1 MFKRLL
7 LSISRL
13 HFEASASL
21 LPRHFSDRY
30 AVLTPFGRF
39 KIWVKRS
46 KPVRCCFGIKKPQ
59 ILNRMYLV
67 TFLLLML
74 VAPGQAP
81 AQNTVVS
88 REVRFENAS
97 FLVVDVDLQRAKL
110 ELHWRNPAGNPF
122 LNFQALE
129 DYLTANGQRL
139 QAVMNAGIF
148 DTNSRPLGLHIERGQ
163 ILRRLNSR
171 RSGYGNFYLQPNGV
185 FYLEKTVSGT
195 RARLQSTVAFERDHP
210 NIRELG
216 RNTQIIEATQSG
228 PMLVV
233 DDKLNSA
240 FKADSGNRLIR
251 NAIGVQSSSRVVLV
265 LTETPVNFHTLARFM
280 RDQLECPNALYLDGN
295 ISNLYV
301 PGGSKNSSS
310 ISDFG
315 GMITVLEP

>member
-7 LSISRL
+7 S
-13 HFEASASL
+13 
-21 LPRHFSDRY
+21 
-30 AVLTPFGRF
+30 
-39 KIWVKRS
+39 
-46 KPVRCCFGIKKPQ
+46 
-59 ILNRMYLV
+59 V

-74 VAPGQAP
+74 VAPGQVP
-81 AQNTVVS
+81 AQNAVVS
-88 REVRFENAS
+88 RQVRFENAS
-97 FLVVDVDLQRAKL
+97 FLVVDVDLRRAKL

-122 LNFQALE
+122 LNFQAIE

-139 QAVMNAGIF
+139 LAVMNAGIF

-185 FYLEKTVSGT
+185 FFLEKTASGT
-195 RARLQSTVAFERDHP
+195 RARLQSTLAFERGYP
-210 NIRELG
+210 NVRELG
-216 RNTQIIEATQSG
+216 RNTQILEATQSG
-228 PMLVV
+228 PMLVA
-233 DDKLNSA
+233 DGKLNSV

-251 NAIGVQSSSRVVLV
+251 NAIGVQSSSRVMLV

-280 RDQLECPNALYLDGN
+280 RDQLECANALYLDGN

-301 PGGSKNSSS
+301 PGGSKNALS

-315 GMITVLEP
+315 GMITVIEP

>member
-7 LSISRL
+7 LI
-13 HFEASASL
+13 
-21 LPRHFSDRY
+21 
-30 AVLTPFGRF
+30 
-39 KIWVKRS
+39 
-46 KPVRCCFGIKKPQ
+46 
-59 ILNRMYLV
+59 
-67 TFLLLML
+67 TFLLLLL

-81 AQNTVVS
+81 AQNAVVS
-88 REVRFENAS
+88 RQVRFENAS
-97 FLVVDVDLQRAKL
+97 FLVVDVDLQHVKL

-129 DYLTANGQRL
+129 DYLIANGQQL
-139 QAVMNAGIF
+139 LAVMNAGIF

-163 ILRRLNSR
+163 ILRRLNLR

-185 FYLEKTVSGT
+185 FYLEKTASGS
-195 RARLQSTVAFERDHP
+195 RARLQSTVAFERTHP
-210 NIRELG
+210 EIREIGTSKLL
-216 RNTQIIEATQSG
+216 REATQSG

-233 DDKLNSA
+233 DGKLNSA

-251 NAIGVQSSSRVVLV
+251 NAIGVQSSNSAASSRVVLV

-301 PGGSKNSSS
+301 PGSSKNSSS

>member
-7 LSISRL
+7 S
-13 HFEASASL
+13 
-21 LPRHFSDRY
+21 
-30 AVLTPFGRF
+30 
-39 KIWVKRS
+39 
-46 KPVRCCFGIKKPQ
+46 
-59 ILNRMYLV
+59 V

-81 AQNTVVS
+81 AQNTFVS
-88 REVRFENAS
+88 RQVRFENAS

-122 LNFQALE
+122 LNFGALE

-139 QAVMNAGIF
+139 LAVMNAGIF
-148 DTNSRPLGLHIERGQ
+148 DTNSRPLGLHIESGQ

-185 FYLEKTVSGT
+185 FYLEKTASGS
-195 RARLQSTVAFERDHP
+195 RARLKSTVAFERTHP
-210 NIRELG
+210 EIREIGNSKQVL
-216 RNTQIIEATQSG
+216 EATQSG

-233 DDKLNSA
+233 DGKLNSA
-240 FKADSGNRLIR
+240 FKANSGNRLIR
-251 NAIGVQSSSRVVLV
+251 NAIGVQSPSRVVLV

-280 RDQLECPNALYLDGN
+280 RDQLECANALYLDGN

-301 PGGSKNSSS
+301 PGSKNPSS

>member
-7 LSISRL
+7 PI
-13 HFEASASL
+13 
-21 LPRHFSDRY
+21 
-30 AVLTPFGRF
+30 
-39 KIWVKRS
+39 
-46 KPVRCCFGIKKPQ
+46 
-59 ILNRMYLV
+59 
-67 TFLLLML
+67 TFLLLLL

-81 AQNTVVS
+81 AQNAVVS
-88 REVRFENAS
+88 RQVRFENAS

-139 QAVMNAGIF
+139 LAVMNAGIF
-148 DTNSRPLGLHIERGQ
+148 ETNSRPLGLHIERGQ

-185 FYLEKTVSGT
+185 FYLEKTASGT
-195 RARLQSTVAFERDHP
+195 RARLQTTIAFERDHST
-210 NIRELG
+210 IRELG
-216 RNTQIIEATQSG
+216 RNTQILEATQSG
-228 PMLVV
+228 PMLVI
-233 DDKLNSA
+233 DGKLNSA

-251 NAIGVQSSSRVVLV
+251 NAIGVQASNTQASNSAASSRVVLV

-280 RDQLECPNALYLDGN
+280 RDRLECANALYLDGN

-301 PGGSKNSSS
+301 PGSSKNTSS

>member
-7 LSISRL
+7 S
-13 HFEASASL
+13 
-21 LPRHFSDRY
+21 
-30 AVLTPFGRF
+30 
-39 KIWVKRS
+39 
-46 KPVRCCFGIKKPQ
+46 
-59 ILNRMYLV
+59 V
-67 TFLLLML
+67 TLLLLML
-74 VAPGQAP
+74 VAPGPTP
-81 AQNTVVS
+81 AQNAVVS
-88 REVRFENAS
+88 RQVRFENSS
-97 FLVVDVDLQRAKL
+97 FLVVDVNLQRAKL

-122 LNFQALE
+122 LNFAALE

-139 QAVMNAGIF
+139 LAVMNAGIF
-148 DTNSRPLGLHIERGQ
+148 ETNSRPLGLHIERGQ

-171 RSGYGNFYLQPNGV
+171 RSGYGNFYLQPNGI
-185 FYLEKTVSGT
+185 FYLEKTASGT

-210 NIRELG
+210 TIRELG
-216 RNTQIIEATQSG
+216 RNTQILEATQSG

-233 DDKLNSA
+233 DGKLNSA
-240 FKADSGNRLIR
+240 FKANSGNRLIR
-251 NAIGVQSSSRVVLV
+251 NAIGVQSLNTQASSRVVLV

-301 PGGSKNSSS
+301 PGSSKNASS

>member
-7 LSISRL
+7 S
-13 HFEASASL
+13 
-21 LPRHFSDRY
+21 
-30 AVLTPFGRF
+30 
-39 KIWVKRS
+39 
-46 KPVRCCFGIKKPQ
+46 
-59 ILNRMYLV
+59 V

-81 AQNTVVS
+81 AQNAVVS
-88 REVRFENAS
+88 RQVRFENAS

-139 QAVMNAGIF
+139 LAVMNAGIF
-148 DTNSRPLGLHIERGQ
+148 DTASKPLGLHIERGQ

-171 RSGYGNFYLQPNGV
+171 RNGYGNFYLQPNGV

-195 RARLQSTVAFERDHP
+195 RARLQSTLAFERDHP
-210 NIRELG
+210 TIRELG
-216 RNTQIIEATQSG
+216 RNTQILEATQSG
-228 PMLVV
+228 PMLVI
-233 DDKLNSA
+233 DGKLNAA
-240 FKADSGNRLIR
+240 FKANSGNRLIR
-251 NAIGVQSSSRVVLV
+251 NAIGVQSSNSGASSRVVLV

-301 PGGSKNSSS
+301 PGSSKNSSS

>member
-7 LSISRL
+7 S
-13 HFEASASL
+13 
-21 LPRHFSDRY
+21 
-30 AVLTPFGRF
+30 
-39 KIWVKRS
+39 
-46 KPVRCCFGIKKPQ
+46 
-59 ILNRMYLV
+59 V

-81 AQNTVVS
+81 AQNAVVS
-88 REVRFENAS
+88 HQVRFENAS

-122 LNFQALE
+122 LNFGALE

-139 QAVMNAGIF
+139 LAVMNAGIF

-185 FYLEKTVSGT
+185 FYIEKTASGT
-195 RARLQSTVAFERDHP
+195 RARLQSTVAFERTHP
-210 NIRELG
+210 EIREIGQSKQVL
-216 RNTQIIEATQSG
+216 EATQSG
-228 PMLVV
+228 PMLVI
-233 DDKLNSA
+233 DGKLNSA

-251 NAIGVQSSSRVVLV
+251 NAIGVQSSNSASSNSASSNSASSSRVVLV

-301 PGGSKNSSS
+301 PGSSKNASS

>member
-7 LSISRL
+7 FI
-13 HFEASASL
+13 
-21 LPRHFSDRY
+21 
-30 AVLTPFGRF
+30 
-39 KIWVKRS
+39 
-46 KPVRCCFGIKKPQ
+46 
-59 ILNRMYLV
+59 
-67 TFLLLML
+67 TFLLLLL

-81 AQNTVVS
+81 AQNAVVS
-88 REVRFENAS
+88 RQVRFENSS

-110 ELHWRNPAGNPF
+110 ELHWRNPAGKPF

-139 QAVMNAGIF
+139 LAVMNAGIF

-185 FYLEKTVSGT
+185 FYLEKTASGT
-195 RARLQSTVAFERDHP
+195 RARLQTTVAFERDHP
-210 NIRELG
+210 NVREPG
-216 RNTQIIEATQSG
+216 RTAQILEATQSG

-233 DDKLNSA
+233 DGKLNAA

-251 NAIGVQSSSRVVLV
+251 NAIGVQSSNSLASNSLGSNSLGSSRVVLV
-265 LTETPVNFHTLARFM
+265 LTETPVNFHTLARFL
-280 RDQLECPNALYLDGN
+280 RDQLECANALYLDGN

-301 PGGSKNSSS
+301 PGSSKNSSS

>member
-7 LSISRL
+7 PI
-13 HFEASASL
+13 
-21 LPRHFSDRY
+21 
-30 AVLTPFGRF
+30 
-39 KIWVKRS
+39 
-46 KPVRCCFGIKKPQ
+46 
-59 ILNRMYLV
+59 
-67 TFLLLML
+67 TFLLLPL

-81 AQNTVVS
+81 AQNAVLS
-88 REVRFENAS
+88 RQVRFENAS

-139 QAVMNAGIF
+139 LAVMNAGIF
-148 DTNSRPLGLHIERGQ
+148 ETNSRPLGLHIERGQ

-185 FYLEKTVSGT
+185 FYLEKTASGT
-195 RARLQSTVAFERDHP
+195 RARLQTTIGFERDHST
-210 NIRELG
+210 IRELG
-216 RNTQIIEATQSG
+216 RNTQILEATQSG
-228 PMLVV
+228 PMLVI
-233 DDKLNSA
+233 DGKLNPA

-251 NAIGVQSSSRVVLV
+251 NAIGVQASNTQASNSAASSRVVLV
-265 LTETPVNFHTLARFM
+265 LTETSVNFHTLARFM
-280 RDQLECPNALYLDGN
+280 RDQLECPNAMYLDGN

-301 PGGSKNSSS
+301 PGSSKNTSS